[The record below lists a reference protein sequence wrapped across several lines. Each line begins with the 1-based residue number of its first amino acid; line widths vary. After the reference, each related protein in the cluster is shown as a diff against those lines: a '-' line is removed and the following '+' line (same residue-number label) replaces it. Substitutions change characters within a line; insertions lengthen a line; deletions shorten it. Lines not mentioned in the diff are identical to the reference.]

1 MLVGPLEVLSRKSVP
16 FKLTVSFL
24 MDNLLN
30 KIEIYD
36 NAFKLDE
43 QKIFEKMVFIAIK
56 HYESVSL
63 CVALEFLRL
72 RGE

>member
-43 QKIFEKMVFIAIK
+43 QKVFEEMVFIAIK
-56 HYESVSL
+56 
-63 CVALEFLRL
+63 
-72 RGE
+72 

>member
-43 QKIFEKMVFIAIK
+43 QKVFEEMVFIAIK
-56 HYESVSL
+56 HYEVSVNVL
-63 CVALEFLRL
+63 L
-72 RGE
+72 